1 MKFLKKLLSFTV
13 IYKIIYTIQ
22 CIYYYAKDYGYIS
35 DTLYSDEFALVLKRY
50 LNLNVK
56 KDWIGRLYG
65 VINPNIDQDGK
76 YNPNNTIIELNDNY
90 TSNEEYIKH
99 WTHKQLNLIGNLFK
113 IHNLYNYITLTFEHV
128 GPDNLDNYLLI
139 FDIASRKE
147 LTKML
152 KKTGLQLLI
161 YFIIFILIFFVIL

>member
-1 MKFLKKLLSFTV
+1 MKFLKKLLSFTL

-22 CIYYYAKDYGYIS
+22 CIYYYAKDYYYIS
-35 DTLYSDEFALVLKRY
+35 DTLYSKEFALVLKRY

-65 VINPNIDQDGK
+65 VINPNIDKDGK

-99 WTHKQLNLIGNLFK
+99 WTHKQLNLIGNLFA

-128 GPDNLDNYLLI
+128 GPANLDNYLLI

-161 YFIIFILIFFVIL
+161 YFII